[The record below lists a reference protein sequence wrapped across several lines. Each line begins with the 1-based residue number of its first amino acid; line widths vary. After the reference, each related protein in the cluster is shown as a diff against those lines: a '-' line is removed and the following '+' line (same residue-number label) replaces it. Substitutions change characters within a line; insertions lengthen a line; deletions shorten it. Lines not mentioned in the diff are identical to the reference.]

1 MRDDPL
7 YDTTGA
13 AKYLGGIAKPATLQW
28 WRHIGRGPEYV
39 KAEGR
44 VFYRQSALDKFTND
58 GVVKPATEAA

>member
-44 VFYRQSALDKFTND
+44 VFYR
-58 GVVKPATEAA
+58 